1 MCSTHPRH
9 RYSIPKTPQLSL
21 MWWFIHGPK
30 SVQRRRRRGSVCT
43 QLYKGEACVHSCTH
57 LATRPTP
64 SPRTA
69 SANAVWWSNISLRA
83 PGFLDT
89 GNVVERFRFTL
100 QRSTAHAMAVSQR
113 SSVHSCIRFWKFGRA
128 VLVTQMRFFWKC
140 FFWLNV
146 VAIWIGRYLIFSTT
160 CWKLNLTLNLVPGRR
175 EVCTC
180 PQKYGFYHEK
190 SC

>member
-1 MCSTHPRH
+1 
-9 RYSIPKTPQLSL
+9 

-43 QLYKGEACVHSCTH
+43 QLYKGEACVHSCTQ

-64 SPRTA
+64 SPRAA

-83 PGFLDT
+83 PGFSDT
-89 GNVVERFRFTL
+89 SNVVERFRFTL

-113 SSVHSCIRFWKFGRA
+113 SSVHSYIRFWKFGRA
-128 VLVTQMRFFWKC
+128 VPVTQMRFFWKC

-146 VAIWIGRYLIFSTT
+146 VAIWIGKYLIFSTT
-160 CWKLNLTLNLVPGRR
+160 CWKLNLTLNLVPVQLYFKFRGNTGTA
-175 EVCTC
+175 VLNLHVILPVTLYL
-180 PQKYGFYHEK
+180 QAA
-190 SC
+190 